1 MDSSK
6 RNNKSLY
13 IDTEALSTLALV
25 QAGLLSPLHKLMNRE
40 EAEEADITKFY
51 KGVPFPFAFILAPKG
66 KRNTKV
72 LQSLKK
78 DETIDLINEGNKV
91 GELAVDETFSIDPLQ
106 RLQNIYGTS
115 DSSHPGVKN
124 TTARLGEIA
133 VSGEYTVSYPLIED
147 NIKRIKNMV
156 NKTGA
161 KLVSS
166 IMLAANPF
174 NRAHERMIRQS
185 ISDSDLLVIFLRKPF
200 TSEGLRYDIRHNALT
215 TFADNFLPRNKVI
228 ILPFENSYIFAGYN
242 ELILDAILAKNYGCD
257 QLIVGKNHGGLG
269 LYYDKNRLS
278 SIFDH
283 CKNINID
290 IKTVDEY
297 VYCDMCK
304 TLVSTQTCPHGQHHH
319 VHYHSESIMKLIQSG
334 LIPPPILV
342 RKEVSANILA
352 ALFPERFENLQEMH
366 YSLMPGSGLLEQQS
380 EEQFYL
386 KLIKLYQT
394 TSLT

>member
-1 MDSSK
+1 MQ
-6 RNNKSLY
+6 NNKSLY

-25 QAGLLSPLHKLMNRE
+25 QAGLLSPLDKLMNRE
-40 EAEEADITKFY
+40 EAEETDQSKFY

-66 KRNTKV
+66 KRNHKV
-72 LQSLKK
+72 LQDIKQG
-78 DETIDLINEGNKV
+78 EVIDLVNEGKKV
-91 GELAVDETFSIDPLQ
+91 GSITVDETFSIDPSQ
-106 RLQNIYGTS
+106 RLLNIYGTS
-115 DSSHPGVKN
+115 DNSHPGVKN

-133 VSGEYTVSYPLIED
+133 VSGEYNVVYPLIND
-147 NIKRIKNMV
+147 NINRIKNMIT
-156 NKTGA
+156 KTGA
-161 KLVSS
+161 KFVSS
-166 IMLAANPF
+166 VMLSANPF

-185 ISDSDLLVIFLRKPF
+185 ISDSDLLIIFLRKPF
-200 TSEGLRYDIRHNALT
+200 TSDGLRYDIRHNALT
-215 TFADNFLPRNKVI
+215 TFAENFLPRNKVLI
-228 ILPFENSYIFAGYN
+228 IPFENSYIFAGYN
-242 ELILDAILAKNYGCD
+242 ELILDAVLAKNYGCN
-257 QLIVGKNHGGLG
+257 QLVIGKNHGGLG
-269 LYYDKNRLS
+269 LYYDKNKLS

-283 CKNINID
+283 CRNID
-290 IKTVDEY
+290 INIKTVDEY

-319 VHYHSESIMKLIQSG
+319 VHYHSDAIMKLIQSG

-386 KLIKLYQT
+386 KLIELYQT
-394 TSLT
+394 SSLT